1 MTCVLRPASGCV
13 EKAALSLAPGW
24 GPSLALEWHGWVW
37 YIFFYPFWSKIVLAF
52 HPGVGRG
59 GWELLQE
66 ISLGSKIFF
75 SSVKIQEA
83 FEPGLGME
91 IPRAVFQKAPCREAG
106 TKSGGE
112 FTQRATGESQAEHKS
127 VFGTKAAENVRRASG
142 SLQGMCGNMRGCGIL
157 STFPFF
163 ETKCREFVGRVGNGR
178 VEADVRE
185 TSPFAFWDFYLKM
198 TRCLLFRCLFFL

>member
-1 MTCVLRPASGCV
+1 MTRVLHPASGCV
-13 EKAALSLAPGW
+13 EKAALPPVPGW

-59 GWELLQE
+59 GWDLLQE
-66 ISLGSKIFF
+66 ISLGSKILF

-91 IPRAVFQKAPCREAG
+91 IPWALFQKAPCREAG

-112 FTQRATGESQAEHKS
+112 FTQRAPGESQAEHTS
-127 VFGTKAAENVRRASG
+127 MFGIKAAENVHRASG

-157 STFPFF
+157 STF
-163 ETKCREFVGRVGNGR
+163 
-178 VEADVRE
+178 
-185 TSPFAFWDFYLKM
+185 
-198 TRCLLFRCLFFL
+198 LFFWNKM